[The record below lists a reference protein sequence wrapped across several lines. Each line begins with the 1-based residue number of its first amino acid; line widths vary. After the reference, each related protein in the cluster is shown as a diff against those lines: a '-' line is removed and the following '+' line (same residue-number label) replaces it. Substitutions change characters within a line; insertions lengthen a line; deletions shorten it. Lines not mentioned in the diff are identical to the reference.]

1 MINEITNYRCKC
13 NKCNHLWTTK
23 TFDVPSKCPKCK
35 RVTWNEGSD
44 PAPRFNA
51 QRSAQIAQPSQ
62 PIQAEPKDAL
72 TAFIEKAQAKKGIAP
87 ESITIEAE
95 PVDEWAGWGKEE
107 QTYDDQTGEM
117 RTFRRHIKSGRV
129 KWLDAETW
137 FG

>member
-87 ESITIEAE
+87 SEIIMTEPEPMTDNWIEMPQTIEN
-95 PVDEWAGWGKEE
+95 
-107 QTYDDQTGEM
+107 GETLYWH
-117 RTFRRHIKSGRV
+117 RKIKGAPICYKRETNWDTF
-129 KWLDAETW
+129 A
-137 FG
+137 